1 MRQIILYLIIFALA
15 FVSCNENKVK
25 PTVDN
30 LIINGEY
37 PSQESWD
44 SKILFS
50 EEGKIK
56 AVLYADHLT
65 KYDNTQESYLEGVK
79 ILFYNEEGVNTS
91 VLTSDSGKVN
101 DLTKNMYAINN
112 VVAISD
118 SGDTLTSDELLWVN
132 KEKKIKTE
140 KFVTIKSE
148 AETIQGYGFESDQHL
163 NNYVIYK
170 ITYVT
175 TNNGKN

>member
-1 MRQIILYLIIFALA
+1 MKQILFYLITVVLV

-25 PTVDN
+25 PTIDN
-30 LIINGEY
+30 LIIDGEY

-56 AVLYADHLT
+56 AVVYAEHLT
-65 KYDNTQESYLEGVK
+65 KFDNTQETYLEGVK
-79 ILFYNEEGVNTS
+79 ILFYNDDGVNTS

-101 DLTKNMYAINN
+101 DITKNMYAIRN

-148 AETIQGYGFESDQHL
+148 EETIQGYGFESDQNL

-170 ITYVT
+170 ITYIT
-175 TNNGKN
+175 TNNDKN

>member
-1 MRQIILYLIIFALA
+1 MRQILFYFAAVALIFT
-15 FVSCNENKVK
+15 SCNDNKIK
-25 PTVDN
+25 PTIGN
-30 LIINGEY
+30 SIIDGQY

-65 KYDNTQESYLEGVK
+65 KFDDSQETYLEGVK

-101 DLTKNMYAINN
+101 DITKNMYAIKN

-132 KEKKIKTE
+132 EDQKIKTD

-148 AETIQGYGFESDQHL
+148 EETIQGYGFESDQHL

-170 ITYVT
+170 ITYIT